1 MIKVL
6 YLNLVLFLSIL
17 LAAPLSAE
25 TIVLLHS
32 NDIHGIYKPFT
43 LKNDGADRLIG
54 GMEAASHYIN
64 AMRAKEKN
72 VLYVDC
78 GDLMTGTM
86 AAELAYKGVTG
97 GVMIEFL
104 NQLQCK
110 MWCIGNHDFDLGK
123 KNALGL
129 VKLAQFPTVMA
140 NLVYKEDKNPFLSNQ
155 YYILEIQDVRIAFI
169 GLMEENFL
177 VEVQKESINGLD
189 VLPVVSTLQS
199 KIPELDKGSDL
210 IVVIYHGRFHEA
222 LEIAKNVKGIDIIL
236 VAAEDGRFEV
246 VDGVLVQSTFG
257 HLRTLGYIKFE
268 VENDKVVEFDH
279 DHIWLWADNKLKPSP
294 EIASL
299 VKEAD
304 EAIGTEYAKVIG
316 KAARDHTYQ
325 GETVENALGNW
336 ITDAMRWK
344 TEADIGFQNSG
355 GIRADI
361 REGPI
366 TKNDI
371 FKVSPFRNSLV
382 VFKLTGQQIKDVLEH
397 DVEKDWDRL
406 QVSGLS
412 YRYYLKRKKP
422 LGERVDFV
430 QINGET
436 LVKEGRVLHPDKI
449 YTVVSNNYL
458 VGQAKDKYFG
468 FAVKDPKNTGILIN
482 QVLIA
487 WLEEHKLLNY
497 KVEGRIAEIIN

>member
-1 MIKVL
+1 MIKTL
-6 YLNLVLFLSIL
+6 FLNLVLFLSIVL
-17 LAAPLSAE
+17 VTPLSAE
-25 TIVLLHS
+25 TVVLLHS
-32 NDIHGIYKPFT
+32 NDIHGIYKPFK
-43 LKNDGADRLIG
+43 LKTDGSDRFVG
-54 GMEAASHYIN
+54 GMEAASHYIDFL
-64 AMRAKEKN
+64 REKEKN
-72 VLYVDC
+72 VLLIDC

-86 AAELAYKGVTG
+86 AAELEYEGVTG

-104 NQLQCK
+104 NRLQCD

-123 KNALGL
+123 KNALDLVGL
-129 VKLAQFPTVMA
+129 AKFPTVMA
-140 NLVYKEDKNPFLSNQ
+140 NLVYKEDRKPFLSNP
-155 YYILEIQDVRIAFI
+155 YHVLEIQEIRIGFI

-177 VEVQKESINGLD
+177 VEVQRESIDGLD
-189 VLPVVSTLQS
+189 VLPIIPTLQS
-199 KIPELDKGSDL
+199 RIPELDKASDL
-210 IVVIYHGRFHEA
+210 IVVIYHGKFHEA
-222 LEIAKNVKGIDIIL
+222 LDIAKSVKGIDIIL

-257 HLRTLGYIKFE
+257 HLRTLGYIKVEVKNDRVTDFE
-268 VENDKVVEFDH
+268 H
-279 DHIWLWADNKLKPSP
+279 DHIWLWADKKLNPSP

-299 VKEAD
+299 VKDVD
-304 EAIGTEYAKVIG
+304 EAIGSEYAKVIG
-316 KAARDHTYQ
+316 KAAKDHTCL

-336 ITDAMRWK
+336 ITDAMCWK
-344 TEADIGFQNSG
+344 THADIGFQNSG

-366 TKNDI
+366 SKNDI
-371 FKVSPFRNSLV
+371 FKVSPFRNSIV
-382 VFKLTGQQIKDVLEH
+382 VFKLTGQQIKDLLEH

-412 YRYYLKRKKP
+412 YRYYPKQKKP

-436 LVKEGRVLHPDKI
+436 LVQEGRVLHPDKVF
-449 YTVVSNNYL
+449 TVASNNYL

-468 FAVKDPKNTGILIN
+468 FAVKEPRNTGALIN

-487 WLEEHKLLNY
+487 WLEKHKILDY
-497 KVEGRIAEIIN
+497 EVEGRITEIIN